1 MTYENIKKL
10 LNTTDDA
17 AQKLELVMDFG
28 MHLKPVPDDAVCM
41 DVLGC
46 ASRVQ
51 ICRKENN
58 FYAIADSALVRGIVA
73 ILLAMVDGKTSD
85 EIKNMDLGG
94 EFAGLNLNMGAGRLN
109 GVNSMIRFLQN
120 L

>member
-28 MHLKPVPDDAVCM
+28 MLLKPVPDDAVCM

-85 EIKNMDLGG
+85 EIKNMDLNS
-94 EFAGLNLNMGAGRLN
+94 EFMSLNLALGVGRVG
-109 GVNSMIRFLQN
+109 GVNSMISFFKKL
-120 L
+120 